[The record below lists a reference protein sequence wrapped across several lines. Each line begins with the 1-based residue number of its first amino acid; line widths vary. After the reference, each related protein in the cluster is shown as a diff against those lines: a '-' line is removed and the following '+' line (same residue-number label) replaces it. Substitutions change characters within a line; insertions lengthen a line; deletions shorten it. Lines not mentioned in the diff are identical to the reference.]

1 MSGRNGGVE
10 RARKLRMQG
19 RPGEAEVLLRRRLAA
34 KPGDAAAGRLL
45 GLIRAEAGAYAE
57 AEYWVNMALAAD
69 PGNPEAHLLLGQLR
83 LESGSPM
90 DAAACFEHALSLAPG
105 DAQALFGLGNAYR
118 RLGRCEDALRS
129 YDESLMLRPD
139 QPEILCNRGNALQ
152 ELGRHAEALDS
163 FDRALRLRPEV
174 SMLHYNRGNALMA
187 LGRFQE
193 AVDSFDRVLRH
204 APDHADAWNNRGNAL
219 LQAGRIEE
227 SSGSFRRAL
236 ALAPAFVDAR
246 VNLGHAL
253 LEQGRIPE
261 AQSEFAA
268 ALAVQ
273 PLDASACNGLG
284 MALQRA
290 GDYEKAG
297 DFFAKALEAR
307 PGYGEAIHNLALL
320 HLFRRNFSRAWDGYE
335 SRLAIPD
342 YRMRLRA
349 NPDSVARFDGARHWR
364 GPGHDA
370 PGGLA
375 VWAEQGI
382 GDQILFSTLLPELEA
397 TGQPVVCEI
406 DRRLISAYRRSFPAL
421 TFVELSDP
429 PLPALMSMPASV
441 LAGSLPRWFRQDVQ
455 SFSRQPRR
463 ILGAL
468 PQRVDHYGGILG
480 RGCRVALSWRT
491 RRTDWRGRSK
501 NLFLEQLAPLLR
513 VPGVRW
519 VDVQYGDTVD
529 ERNRAAQHLG
539 VEILHFDDVDYY
551 NDLDE
556 VLAIIEASDLLIT
569 TSNVSA
575 HLAAALGKPVWL
587 LYPGERAPFH
597 YWAHG
602 GDHRCL
608 WYPSVEIVSAPELT
622 DWPELI
628 AHAAEKLRTLVAGQV

>member
-1 MSGRNGGVE
+1 MSGRNDGVE

-19 RPGEAEVLLRRRLAA
+19 RSGEAEVLLRRRIAA
-34 KPGDAAAGRLL
+34 KPGDAAACCLL

-57 AEYWVNMALAAD
+57 AEYWANAALAAD
-69 PGNPEAHLLLGQLR
+69 PRNPEAHLLLGQLR
-83 LESGSPM
+83 LESGSPG
-90 DAAACFEHALSLAPG
+90 DAAAFFERALSLAPG
-105 DAQALFGLGNAYR
+105 DAQALFGLGNAHR

-163 FDRALRLRPEV
+163 FDRALQLRPDV
-174 SMLHYNRGNALMA
+174 PMLHYNRGNALMA
-187 LGRFQE
+187 LSRFRE
-193 AVDSFDRVLRH
+193 AVDSFDKVLRH

-219 LQAGRIEE
+219 LQAGGIEE
-227 SSGSFRRAL
+227 SLESFRRAL

-246 VNLGHAL
+246 VNLGNAL
-253 LEQGRIPE
+253 LEQGRIQE

-268 ALAVQ
+268 ALAAQ

-290 GDYEKAG
+290 GEDEKAENW
-297 DFFAKALEAR
+297 FAKALEAR
-307 PGYGEAIHNLALL
+307 PGYQEAIHNLALL
-320 HLFRRNFSRAWDGYE
+320 RLFRRNFSQAWDGYE
-335 SRLAIPD
+335 SRLAIPGQ
-342 YRMRLRA
+342 RMNLRTH
-349 NPDSVARFDGARHWR
+349 PDSVVRFDGVRHWR
-364 GPGHDA
+364 GPGHDV
-370 PGGLA
+370 PDGLA

-397 TGQPVVCEI
+397 AGPPFVCEV
-406 DRRLISAYRRSFPAL
+406 DRRLIAAYRRSFPSL

-429 PLPALMSMPASV
+429 PLPALTSRSAAV
-441 LAGSLPRWFRQDVQ
+441 LAGSLPRWFRRDIQ

-463 ILGAL
+463 ILSAL
-468 PQRVDHYGGILG
+468 PQRVDGYRKILG
-480 RGCRVALSWRT
+480 GDCRVALSWRT

-501 NLFLEQLAPLLR
+501 NLFLEQLAPLLQ
-513 VPGVRW
+513 VPGIRW

-539 VEILHFDDVDYY
+539 VEILHVDDVDYY

-622 DWPELI
+622 DWPKLI
-628 AHAAEKLRTLVAGQV
+628 AHAAEKLRALVAGRV